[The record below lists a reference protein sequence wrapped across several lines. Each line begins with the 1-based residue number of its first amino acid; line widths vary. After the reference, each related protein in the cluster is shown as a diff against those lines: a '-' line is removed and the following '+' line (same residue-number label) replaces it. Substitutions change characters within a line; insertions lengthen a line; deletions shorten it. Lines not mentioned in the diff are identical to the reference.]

1 MGLRCPNCQGIL
13 GEKVPSHCPY
23 CGADLSKLLTP
34 LETGVTTDFGLA
46 LLAGATGLLF
56 GIALVTYA
64 EDLRSPFVVIIL
76 IFGSSLTA
84 WGRAKSLT
92 ASERVW
98 MGAILDCRFLRQH
111 RSLLGCACW
120 VELGVGNCPCTPGNV
135 RWSIDL
141 PFRQRTMAEGAEE
154 PMRTMRVLLQPIGE
168 NDWQLLARVA
178 IRLPQFLP
186 FIECQVSPKS
196 LPLPPGA
203 ITPRRQ
209 WLANTL
215 LAHLVVPFRF

>member
-1 MGLRCPNCQGIL
+1 MGLRCPNCQGML

-64 EDLRSPFVVIIL
+64 EDFRSPFVVIIL

-92 ASERVW
+92 ASERFGWERFWIVAFCASI
-98 MGAILDCRFLRQH
+98 GAFWAVLVGLNWAWAIALA
-111 RSLLGCACW
+111 LLGMF
-120 VELGVGNCPCTPGNV
+120 VG
-135 RWSIDL
+135 
-141 PFRQRTMAEGAEE
+141 
-154 PMRTMRVLLQPIGE
+154 
-168 NDWQLLARVA
+168 QLLCHFAR
-178 IRLPQFLP
+178 
-186 FIECQVSPKS
+186 E
-196 LPLPPGA
+196 
-203 ITPRRQ
+203 Q
-209 WLANTL
+209 W
-215 LAHLVVPFRF
+215 RKERGSQ